1 MKAKGR
7 KDEGRLGGDQLERVA
22 HLFKA
27 FAEPTRLAIL
37 QELKGGSRTVG
48 EVVTAIGTSQANVSK
63 QLRILREAGVVKHE
77 KQGTS
82 VSCSIADPVVFE
94 LCELVCDKINRDLA
108 RDTAL
113 LRF

>member
-1 MKAKGR
+1 M
-7 KDEGRLGGDQLERVA
+7 RLDSDQLERVA

-37 QELKGGSRTVG
+37 QELKGGPRTVG

-82 VSCSIADPVVFE
+82 VLCSIADPVVFE
-94 LCELVCDKINRDLA
+94 LCELVCDKINRDLVRA
-108 RDTAL
+108 TSP

>member
-1 MKAKGR
+1 M
-7 KDEGRLGGDQLERVA
+7 RLDSDQLERVA

-37 QELKGGSRTVG
+37 QELKGGPRTVG
-48 EVVTAIGTSQANVSK
+48 EVVAAIGTSQANVSK

-82 VSCSIADPVVFE
+82 VLCSIADPVVFE
-94 LCELVCDKINRDLA
+94 LCELVCDKINRDLVRA
-108 RDTAL
+108 TSP